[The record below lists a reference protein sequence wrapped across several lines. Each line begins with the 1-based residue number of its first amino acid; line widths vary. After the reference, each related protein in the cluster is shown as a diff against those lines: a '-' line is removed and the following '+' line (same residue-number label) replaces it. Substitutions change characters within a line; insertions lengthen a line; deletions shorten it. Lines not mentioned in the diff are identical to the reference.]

1 MKIRTALSDWVD
13 KTFGPIHIQDMFK
26 LNEEVSATKHK
37 GIYLRSITVGLKKYE
52 GFKKDWTGE
61 ETFERWKKEIKEIVG
76 DDAIKLE
83 IKSSEGN
90 ELSYVEGLRRGE
102 KGEEK
107 FANARDRLFA
117 YQFIITI
124 MKREKRHGE

>member
-1 MKIRTALSDWVD
+1 MRTELSAWVD
-13 KTFGPIHIQDMFK
+13 RTFGPIHIQDMFK
-26 LNEEVSATKHK
+26 LNEEVSATKQK

-61 ETFERWKKEIKEIVG
+61 ETFERWRKEIKKIVG

-102 KGEEK
+102 RGEEK
-107 FANARDRLFA
+107 FANAKGRLFA

>member
-13 KTFGPIHIQDMFK
+13 KTFGPIHIQDAFK
-26 LNEEVSATKHK
+26 LNEEVAATKQK
-37 GIYLRSITVGLKKYE
+37 GVYLRNITVGLKKYE
-52 GFKKDWTGE
+52 GFKKSWTDE
-61 ETFERWKKEIKEIVG
+61 ETFDRWRKEIKEIIG
-76 DDAIKLE
+76 DDVVKLE

-107 FANARDRLFA
+107 FANAGGRLFA
-117 YQFIITI
+117 YQFVITI
-124 MKREKRHGE
+124 IKREERHGE

>member
-26 LNEEVSATKHK
+26 LDEEVSATKQK

-61 ETFERWKKEIKEIVG
+61 ETFERWRKEIKEIVG
-76 DDAIKLE
+76 DDVIKLE

-90 ELSYVEGLRRGE
+90 DLSYVEGLSKDE
-102 KGEEK
+102 KGDEK
-107 FANARDRLFA
+107 FINARGRMFA
-117 YQFIITI
+117 YQFNITI
-124 MKREKRHGE
+124 KKREKRHGE

>member
-13 KTFGPIHIQDMFK
+13 MTFGPIHIQDMFK
-26 LNEEVSATKHK
+26 LNEEVTATKKK

-52 GFKKDWTGE
+52 GFKKDWTSK
-61 ETFERWKKEIKEIVG
+61 ETFDRWRKEIKKIIG
-76 DDAIKLE
+76 DDVVKLE

-90 ELSYVEGLRRGE
+90 ELSYVEGLRRSE

-107 FANARDRLFA
+107 FANAGGRQFA

-124 MKREKRHGE
+124 LKREKRHGE

>member
-13 KTFGPIHIQDMFK
+13 KTFGGIHIQDAFK
-26 LNEEVSATKHK
+26 LNEEVTATKQK
-37 GIYLRSITVGLKKYE
+37 GVYLRSITVGLKKYE
-52 GFKKDWTGE
+52 GFKKDWTSE
-61 ETFERWKKEIKEIVG
+61 ETFDRWRKEIKEIIG
-76 DDAIKLE
+76 DDVVKLE

-90 ELSYVEGLRRGE
+90 ELSYVEGLKRDE

-107 FANARDRLFA
+107 FANAGGRLFA

-124 MKREKRHGE
+124 IKREKRHGE